1 MKYEKQFSFL
11 ILFGALLLT
20 FTNCNP
26 STSETPPPPAGPYVC
41 ASTPVTKGSRQ
52 FGMDILD
59 VPSVGSYNDNLAN
72 LKTLGGQFQT
82 LHLNWNQIEA
92 AGSGVTSGAFSD
104 PSNALSALNALAVSD
119 GIKVTLRIHPVDLPG
134 KYVPSDL
141 AAMRFNHATMKTRA
155 KAMLNY
161 VFTRISP
168 ANVTHLI
175 MGNEIDGYNPG
186 ADTNFWLDYADFLFE
201 MNVHMVNNFPAVKI
215 GFVLTTKGATDTTFI
230 LPSSGGQKAVD
241 IFAAWMGAV
250 DLLGL
255 TYYPLTTGMTMK
267 PNSEV
272 AALFQN
278 LVAFTNKPIHI
289 EEVGYSSSAT
299 TVGTEALQAE
309 FFCEVLKAWDTHA
322 AKIPSLS
329 ALRMDLL

>member
-1 MKYEKQFSFL
+1 
-11 ILFGALLLT
+11 
-20 FTNCNP
+20 
-26 STSETPPPPAGPYVC
+26 
-41 ASTPVTKGSRQ
+41 
-52 FGMDILD
+52 
-59 VPSVGSYNDNLAN
+59 
-72 LKTLGGQFQT
+72 
-82 LHLNWNQIEA
+82 
-92 AGSGVTSGAFSD
+92 
-104 PSNALSALNALAVSD
+104 
-119 GIKVTLRIHPVDLPG
+119 
-134 KYVPSDL
+134 
-141 AAMRFNHATMKTRA
+141 
-155 KAMLNY
+155 
-161 VFTRISP
+161 
-168 ANVTHLI
+168 
-175 MGNEIDGYNPG
+175 
-186 ADTNFWLDYADFLFE
+186 